1 MQAVSTPS
9 LNGSPVSGNKGK
21 RGTRRTASSATPA
34 IPAKKPRRNKAA
46 LSSRRRMAVGVGGVG
61 VAVLLLSVAH
71 CTEAIAHLT
80 GSSVVLSMLL
90 AVGVDAGMVA
100 CELAAIQSAHDA
112 RPHCR
117 RWART
122 YIVLAVLLSCVLN
135 GWASGHNADE
145 GLRVAAWVVGGL
157 IPVLVFV
164 LGQVAGL
171 LWRSSSPALPCSVRA
186 WKPSPGCDPSARQ
199 TDGIGQRTV

>member
-1 MQAVSTPS
+1 MKASVSAPS
-9 LNGSPVSGNKGK
+9 LNGSPIPGKKGK
-21 RGTRRTASSATPA
+21 RGSKRTASSPVPT
-34 IPAKKPRRNKAA
+34 IPAKQRRRPKKAV
-46 LSSRRRMAVGVGGVG
+46 LSARRRMAVGVGSVG

-80 GSSVVLSMLL
+80 GSGLVLSALL
-90 AVGVDAGMVA
+90 AVGIDAGMVA

-171 LWRSSSPALPCSVRA
+171 LWE
-186 WKPSPGCDPSARQ
+186 
-199 TDGIGQRTV
+199 